1 MDQEASAGF
10 LFFTLGVGSNFRGA
24 FTSQATRTL
33 NLLLPG
39 NLNCSQATLFAAAGA
54 AGAAGEDGA
63 AGAAGED
70 GAAGAAGAAAAPLE
84 MTRPTGSGTARSTI
98 VDSLGRAK
106 I

>member
-63 AGAAGED
+63 AGAAG
-70 GAAGAAGAAAAPLE
+70 AAAAPLE

>member
-63 AGAAGED
+63 AGAT
-70 GAAGAAGAAAAPLE
+70 GAAAAPLE

-98 VDSLGRAK
+98 VAASLGRAK